1 MRRKLLVSL
10 APLVAVVAFVVVPAA
25 AQAVG
30 PHYYTSGTRLEEGKK
45 QPIISYG
52 HLSLTAEG
60 ATIPTECENAV
71 GGYIEN
77 PVGGGPGKQVTE
89 SFTSYNCHN
98 TECEANPGGH
108 IGVIFENE
116 NKPGLRLQINWPA
129 ELTEAKLGT
138 IRLQS
143 SNVAVYVHCQFAYTA
158 PTEKPGGGPF
168 TGLEERNTAEY
179 NAGTKVTCTTK
190 PPGLQQLKQVSGTS
204 LSKPGESEFDAEV
217 GKLECGL
224 FKGVTA
230 GKLAAE
236 AFNNETNIPEVI
248 STKKE

>member
-1 MRRKLLVSL
+1 MRRKLLTGL
-10 APLVAVVAFVVVPAA
+10 APLVAVVAFVAVPAV
-25 AQAVG
+25 AQAT
-30 PHYYTSGTRLEEGKK
+30 PHFYTNEVKLEEGVK

-71 GGYIEN
+71 SGYIEN
-77 PVGGGPGKQVTE
+77 PVGGGAGKQVTE
-89 SFTSYNCHN
+89 AFTSFQCKN
-98 TECEANPGGH
+98 TECEAAGGK
-108 IGVIFENE
+108 IGVVFENE
-116 NKPGLRLQINWPA
+116 NAPGLRREISWPA
-129 ELTEAKLGT
+129 ELLEVSSKV
-138 IRLQS
+138 RLKS
-143 SNVAVYVHCQFAYTA
+143 SNVAVYVHCQFAYTP
-158 PTEKPGGGPF
+158 PTEKPGSGPF

-190 PPGLQQLKQVSGTS
+190 APGLQQLLEVSGTS

-230 GKLAAE
+230 GKLASE
-236 AFNNETNIPEVI
+236 AFNKESNVPSVI
-248 STKKE
+248 ETKKV